1 MILDIKTVAKQKIF
15 FKQIKVDNTYF
26 CITILFAMKKTNANL
41 SPIPSDMIPL
51 IHSLINSCAI
61 SVEHD
66 DGVVVYKLCITGDR
80 YMEMSRDF
88 FTEDG
93 KNINIQYNIFIY
105 DENSDFEE
113 NIASMTVS
121 TKRRIFAPSEQEII
135 DIFDACSKRV
145 IQQEMQLLQNRIMS
159 LSSEYTHN

>member
-1 MILDIKTVAKQKIF
+1 
-15 FKQIKVDNTYF
+15 
-26 CITILFAMKKTNANL
+26 MKKTNANL

-51 IHSLINSCAI
+51 IHSLINSCVI

-105 DENSDFEE
+105 DEDSNFEE

-135 DIFDACSKRV
+135 DVFDACSKRV

>member
-1 MILDIKTVAKQKIF
+1 MKQEKAK
-15 FKQIKVDNTYF
+15 
-26 CITILFAMKKTNANL
+26 L

-51 IHSLINSCAI
+51 IHSLISSCVI

-66 DGVVVYKLCITGDR
+66 DGAVVYKLCITGDR

-93 KNINIQYNIFIY
+93 KNINILYNIFIY
-105 DENSDFEE
+105 EEDSDFEE

-121 TKRRIFAPSEQEII
+121 ANRRFFVPSEQEII
-135 DIFDACSKRV
+135 NVFDACSKRV
-145 IQQEMQLLQNRIMS
+145 IQQEMQLLQNRIIS